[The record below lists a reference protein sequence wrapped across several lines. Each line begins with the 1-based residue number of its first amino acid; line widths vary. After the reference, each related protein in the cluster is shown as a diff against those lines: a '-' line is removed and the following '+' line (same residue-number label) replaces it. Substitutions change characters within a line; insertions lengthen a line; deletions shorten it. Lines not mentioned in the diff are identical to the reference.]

1 MDTLSQAES
10 MGFLNE
16 RPQGIYT
23 KIKLTSYTNGLGECV
38 YTKLNT
44 ADIRKKKNKNEN
56 ENDDNEQK
64 ESPEDTYTEYLPS
77 IEDIDFERDNKE
89 RSLRRARSTVRK
101 KIIEGELDHLLTLTY
116 KENMCDEKK
125 GWADFQ
131 KFIRKLRNTYPNVK
145 WVCVMEKQK
154 RGAIHFHLAI
164 HGFFPVRTIRRLWID
179 VVGYTED
186 PKNGEIVANG
196 NVDIA
201 RKKRNQTLVGLAGY
215 LSKYLSKQKENLE
228 RFGKMFR
235 SSQNIKITELHFY
248 LPVDVWKDSRISRLF
263 TMLHGRILTRWD
275 SGNMGAFHTKFIASY

>member
-44 ADIRKKKNKNEN
+44 ADIRRKKNKKEN
-56 ENDDNEQK
+56 ENDDIEH
-64 ESPEDTYTEYLPS
+64 EETSEDTHIEYLPS

-131 KFIRKLRNTYPNVK
+131 KFIRKLRKTYPNVK

-154 RGAIHFHLAI
+154 RGAVHFHLAV
-164 HGFFPVRTIRRLWID
+164 HGFFQASTLRGIWLD
-179 VVGYTED
+179 VVYEGNID
-186 PKNGEIVANG
+186 IV
-196 NVDIA
+196 
-201 RKKRNQTLVGLAGY
+201 RKKHNQSLVGLAGY
-215 LSKYLSKQKENLE
+215 LSKYLSKQKDNLE

-248 LPVDVWKDSRISRLF
+248 LPVDVWLDSRISRLF
-263 TMLHGRILTRWD
+263 LMLHERILTRWD
-275 SGNMGAFHTKFIASY
+275 SGNMGAFHSKFIASY